1 MLCVEVSVSALSSA
15 IGQAVIP
22 IPVLGAVIGNVA
34 GTFLYE
40 IAKDNLNKNEQDLIT
55 KYLKELKE
63 YDTYLEKKL
72 RNYIKELDVRMK
84 EFYRLLEMAFSPDYE
99 IAFQGAVKQARY
111 LGAPEEKILTN
122 EKKIDAYFQE

>member
-1 MLCVEVSVSALSSA
+1 
-15 IGQAVIP
+15 
-22 IPVLGAVIGNVA
+22 
-34 GTFLYE
+34 
-40 IAKDNLNKNEQDLIT
+40 
-55 KYLKELKE
+55 
-63 YDTYLEKKL
+63 
-72 RNYIKELDVRMK
+72 MK